1 MICPLSLWGQ
11 NQEFSHVTTEN
22 GLSSNA
28 ILTISQDPTGFIW
41 LGTANGINRYDGK
54 HVKQYLVHGKNQENR
69 SANNIFSIHT
79 DADGVIWAGTY
90 GGLLRYSIEKD
101 AFIKV
106 TIPGYKGGEVTYIY
120 SDQKKNLWV
129 GSSKGLYLL
138 PADRDT
144 NKIQSF
150 FHLDQSPSIS
160 NNYIKCIYEDHTGA
174 IWVGTNGGLTQM
186 QHRGSNWQY
195 QQFKHNPTDVN
206 SLSAN
211 YITSIIEDAQQGLW
225 FGTLNNGLNKY
236 SYSTGKFIRI
246 IHNSNDP
253 NSLINNNIRQIA
265 LDQHGKLWVGTQEGL
280 SIIDAQNLKIVS
292 TQHNPADKNGL
303 NQNSIY
309 SIYQDAQKSMW
320 VGTYFGGANISYSS
334 NTLFKVIQN
343 NGSRSNLSNNVV
355 SGMVEDDQSDLWI
368 GTEGGGLNK
377 ISRATGNLTVFKN
390 NINQPNSI
398 SSNLIK
404 SVFKDLDGQI
414 WAGTAHGGGVNLFDP
429 NSQSFKRMLYEEN
442 YENNESSAHT
452 EIQSIY
458 EDHQQRFWLGTT
470 SGLKLYHRNGSS
482 LLALDKSVLTGK
494 DAEKLLSNYMV
505 AKTFCED
512 VYGRLWIGL
521 NYGLFLI
528 EGNRVREIYGK
539 DAVNSIVQD
548 QQGKLWFG
556 LDNGGIAHYDSKTGI
571 YSHYPSASN
580 WNKKR
585 VFGILPDKRGNLWL
599 STENGLVRLNPV
611 DGKNQT
617 FTVTDGIAANEFN
630 YNAYFK
636 DKQGL
641 FYFGG
646 YNGITSFLPE
656 QIETNNSIAS
666 MVFTGLKIF
675 NTDVLMND
683 ASGVLKENISVS
695 KQIDLKY
702 HQNVFTIEFAL
713 LNFIK
718 SNKNKYQYQLEGYD
732 KEWLETEN
740 NFITYSNLPYGNY
753 HLTIKGAN
761 NDGIWG
767 TPISIQINMH
777 PPFWLTWW
785 AYCIYGCSILLIL
798 LLVYRFYFFRALLEK
813 EEELHQVKMNFFTNV
828 SHEILTHL
836 TLIMAPIDKISE
848 SNQLD
853 SQNKQ
858 KLQLI
863 KSNTSQLLRLV
874 RELMDFRKAETNH
887 LNLEIGEYN
896 LIEFLE
902 QILNSFQ
909 EAASAKNIHLAFQYP
924 QNQLSAYFDPQQ
936 LEKVFFNLLNNAIK
950 FTQNGGNVNLSVIET
965 DKKILVQVSD
975 NGRGIHP
982 EYLDKLFTNF
992 FQVAD
997 HGIQNTGY
1005 GIGLALSKNII
1016 ELHHGEISVK
1026 SKPANKQQEGHTS
1039 FSVELLKGKKHF
1051 EQNLSLSYQ
1060 EELPKDTSNFE
1071 VAPVITA
1078 ESLYTTTVKTRFS
1091 VLIAED
1097 NPDLSQLLV
1106 ETFEKQYD
1114 IIICKNGLEA
1124 WEKSIVEIPD
1134 LILSD
1139 VMMPLMD
1146 GFELCEKLKT
1156 DARTSHIPVILL
1168 TAKTTQ
1174 DDQIAGLENGA
1185 DSYLTKPFSTKVLE
1199 LHIKN
1204 LLTLRENMRLKFSQ
1218 QISSIPSVHEPV
1230 EDKPQFMSVLDKE
1243 FYDKVV
1249 QLIHE
1254 HMDDPEFGVTMLS
1267 RKVAMSAPILY
1278 KKLKAVSDLSVN
1290 DFIKLIRMKKAA
1302 ELLLK
1307 KELTVAEIAYQVGYN
1322 DRKYFSKEFKKQYGL
1337 TPTEFMHQA

>member
-1 MICPLSLWGQ
+1 MIHPHVLWGQ

-28 ILTISQDPTGFIW
+28 ILTISQDAVGYIW
-41 LGTANGINRYDGK
+41 IGTSNGINRFDGK
-54 HVKQYLVHGKNQENR
+54 NVKQYLVNGKNQENR
-69 SANNIFSIHT
+69 SSNNIFCLHT
-79 DADGVIWAGTY
+79 DTDGVLWAGTY

-101 AFIKV
+101 AFIKMP
-106 TIPGYKGGEVTYIY
+106 IPGYKGGEVTYIY

-129 GSSKGLYLL
+129 GSARGLYLL
-138 PADRDT
+138 QSDRDST
-144 NKIQSF
+144 KTQSF
-150 FHLDQSPSIS
+150 FHSENSPSIS
-160 NNYIKCIYEDHTGA
+160 NDYIKCIYEDHTGA
-174 IWVGTNGGLTQM
+174 IWIGTNGGLTQI

-195 QQFKHNPTDVN
+195 QQFKHLSTDIN
-206 SLSAN
+206 SISAN

-225 FGTLNNGLNKY
+225 FGTLNSGVNKY
-236 SYSTGKFIRI
+236 NYSTGKFIRI
-246 IHNSNDP
+246 LHNASNA
-253 NSLINNNIRQIA
+253 NSLINNNVRQLA
-265 LDQHGKLWVGTQEGL
+265 LDRNGNVWVGTQEGL
-280 SIIDAQNLKIVS
+280 SIIDPENLKIVS
-292 TQHNPADKNGL
+292 VQHNPANKNSL
-303 NQNSIY
+303 SQNSIY

-334 NTLFKVIQN
+334 NTLFKIIQN
-343 NGSRSNLSNNVV
+343 NGSHSNLSNNVV
-355 SGMVEDDQSDLWI
+355 SGMVEDGQTDLWI
-368 GTEGGGLNK
+368 GTEGGGLNR
-377 ISRATGNLTVFKN
+377 ISRATGSLTVFKN

-404 SVFKDLDGQI
+404 SVYKDLDGQI
-414 WAGTAHGGGVNLFDP
+414 WAGTAHGGGLNLFDP
-429 NSQSFKRMLYEEN
+429 SSQSFKRMLYEEN
-442 YENNESSAHT
+442 YESNESSAHT
-452 EIQSIY
+452 EIISIY
-458 EDHQQRFWLGTT
+458 EDHQKRFWLGTT
-470 SGLKLYHRNGSS
+470 HGIKLYSRDKKE
-482 LLALDKSVLTGK
+482 LIVLDKTSFTGK
-494 DAEKLLSNYMV
+494 DAKKFFSPYMT
-505 AKTFCED
+505 AKCFWED
-512 VYGRLWIGL
+512 ANGRLWIGM
-521 NYGLFLI
+521 NFGLFLLT
-528 EGNRVREIYGK
+528 GNQIREIYGK
-539 DAVNSIVQD
+539 DAVNTIIKD
-548 QQGKLWFG
+548 NFGKLWFG
-556 LDNGGIAHYDSKTGI
+556 LDNGGIAYYDPKTGI
-571 YSHYPSASN
+571 YAHFPIASN

-585 VFGILPDKRGNLWL
+585 VFGILPDKSGNLWL
-599 STENGLVRLNPV
+599 SSEKGLIRFNPL
-611 DGKNQT
+611 DGESQIY
-617 FTVTDGIAANEFN
+617 TVTDGIAANEFN

-636 DKQGL
+636 DKQGI

-656 QIETNNSIAS
+656 EIETNNSIAT
-666 MVFTGLKIF
+666 MVFTGLRIF
-675 NTDVLMND
+675 NNEVLLND

-732 KEWLETEN
+732 KEWIETEN

-753 HLTIKGAN
+753 QLTIKGAN

-767 TPISIQINMH
+767 KPISIKIKMH

-785 AYCIYGCSILLIL
+785 AYCIYACSVLCIILLI
-798 LLVYRFYFFRALLEK
+798 YRFYFFRALLEK

-836 TLIMAPIDKISE
+836 TLIMAPIDKIKE

-853 SQNKQ
+853 NQNKQ
-858 KLQLI
+858 KLELV
-863 KSNTSQLLRLV
+863 KSNTNQLLRLV
-874 RELMDFRKAETNH
+874 RELMDFRKAETHH
-887 LNLEIGEYN
+887 LNLEIAEYN
-896 LIEFLE
+896 LIDFLK
-902 QILNSFQ
+902 QILNNFQ
-909 EAASAKNIHLAFQYP
+909 DAALAKNILLQFEYTN
-924 QNQLSAYFDPQQ
+924 QNLCLYFDAQQ
-936 LEKVFFNLLNNAIK
+936 LEKVFFNLLNNSLK
-950 FTQNGGNVNLSVIET
+950 FTPENGSIILSVIEY
-965 DKKILVQVSD
+965 DKKVQIQVSD

-1016 ELHHGEISVK
+1016 ELHQGEISVK
-1026 SKPANKQQEGHTS
+1026 SVAGNKQQEGLTS
-1039 FSVELLKGKKHF
+1039 FTVILQKGNKHF
-1051 EQNLSLSYQ
+1051 EAKKLMLSNQDSEANTSLIIAPSI
-1060 EELPKDTSNFE
+1060 EEPVSNNT
-1071 VAPVITA
+1071 I
-1078 ESLYTTTVKTRFS
+1078 KQRFS

-1097 NPDLSQLLV
+1097 NIDLMQLLA
-1106 ETFEKQYD
+1106 ETFEDQYE
-1114 IIICKNGLEA
+1114 IIMCKNGLEA
-1124 WEKSIVEIPD
+1124 WEKSIIEIPD

-1139 VMMPLMD
+1139 VMMPMMN

-1156 DARTSHIPVILL
+1156 DTRTSHIPVILL

-1199 LHIKN
+1199 LHIRN
-1204 LLTLRENMRLKFSQ
+1204 LLTLRENTRKKFGSQ
-1218 QISSIPSVHEPV
+1218 LGIIPSTNETVPENQ
-1230 EDKPQFMSVLDKE
+1230 QFTSVLDKE

-1249 QLIHE
+1249 HLINE

-1267 RKVAMSAPILY
+1267 RKVAMSVPILY

-1307 KELTVAEIAYQVGYN
+1307 KELTIAEIAYQVGYN
-1322 DRKYFSKEFKKQYGL
+1322 DRKYFSKEFKKQYGV
-1337 TPTEFMHQA
+1337 TPTEFMHQS

>member
-1 MICPLSLWGQ
+1 MFCPPLLKGQ
-11 NQEFSHVTTEN
+11 NPSFSHVTTEN

-28 ILTISQDPTGFIW
+28 ILTMSQDAAGFMW
-41 LGTANGINRYDGK
+41 MGTANGINRYDGRI
-54 HVKQYLVHGKNQENR
+54 VKQYLVHSNNQEAR
-69 SANNIFSIHT
+69 SSNNIFCLHT
-79 DADGVIWAGTY
+79 DQDGVLWAGTY

-101 AFIKV
+101 AFVKMS
-106 TIPGYKGGEVTYIY
+106 IPGYKGGEVTFIY

-129 GSSKGLYLL
+129 GSARGLYLL
-138 PADRDT
+138 SADRDSS
-144 NKIQSF
+144 KIQSF
-150 FHLDQSPSIS
+150 FHDDASPSIT

-174 IWVGTNGGLTQM
+174 IWVGTNGGLTQL
-186 QHRGSNWQY
+186 QHRGSNWQF
-195 QQFKHNPTDVN
+195 QQFKHIPTDPN

-211 YITSIIEDAQQGLW
+211 YITTIMEDAQQGLW

-236 SYSTGKFIRI
+236 NYSTGKFIRLL
-246 IHNSNDP
+246 HSSNDP
-253 NSLINNNIRQIA
+253 NSIINNNIRQIA
-265 LDQHGKLWVGTQEGL
+265 LDQNGRLWVGTQEGL
-280 SIIDAQNLKIVS
+280 SIIQPLNMSVLS
-292 TQHNPADKNGL
+292 LQHEPSNKNGL

-320 VGTYFGGANISYSS
+320 VGTYFGGANISFSS
-334 NTLFKVIQN
+334 NTLFQIIQN
-343 NGSRSNLSNNVV
+343 NGTRSNLSNNVV
-355 SGMVEDDQSDLWI
+355 SGMVEDSNSDLWI
-368 GTEGGGLNK
+368 GTEGGGLNR
-377 ISRATGNLTVFKN
+377 ISKTTGTLTVFKN
-390 NINQPNSI
+390 NINQSNSI
-398 SSNLIK
+398 SSNLVK
-404 SVFKDLDGQI
+404 SVYKDLDGQI

-429 NSQSFKRMLYEEN
+429 VSQTFKRMLYEEN
-442 YENNESSAHT
+442 YESNESSAHT

-458 EDHQQRFWLGTT
+458 EDQQRRFWLGTT
-470 SGLKLYHRNGSS
+470 HGLKVYHRNGKE
-482 LLALDKSVLTGK
+482 LIALDKSILTGEGRDK
-494 DAEKLLSNYMV
+494 MLTDYIV

-512 VYGRLWIGL
+512 DFGRLWIGM
-521 NYGLFLI
+521 NYGLFLV
-528 EGNRVREIYGK
+528 ERNHVREIYSK
-539 DAVNSIVQD
+539 DAVNSIVKD
-548 QQGKLWFG
+548 KNGKLWFG
-556 LDNGGIAHYDSKTGI
+556 LDNGGIAYYDVKLGI
-571 YSHYPSASN
+571 YAHYSRSSD
-580 WNKKR
+580 WGKKK
-585 VFGILPDKRGNLWL
+585 VFGILPDKKGNLWL
-599 STENGLVRLNPV
+599 STEKGLVRLNPEN
-611 DGKNQT
+611 GHSQT

-636 DKQGL
+636 NKIGV

-646 YNGITSFLPE
+646 YNGITNFLPE
-656 QIETNNSIAS
+656 QIEANNTIAK

-675 NTDVLMND
+675 NTAVLMND
-683 ASGVLKENISVS
+683 ETGVLKENIAVS
-695 KQIDLKY
+695 KEMNFKY

-718 SNKNKYQYQLEGYD
+718 SNKNRYQYQLEGYD
-732 KEWLETEN
+732 KEWIETEN
-740 NFITYSNLPYGNY
+740 NFITYSNLPYGKY
-753 HLTIKGAN
+753 LLTIKGAN
-761 NDGIWG
+761 NDGVWG
-767 TPISIQINMH
+767 TPIRIKINMH

-785 AYCIYGCSILLIL
+785 AYCFYACSFLLIL

-836 TLIMAPIDKISE
+836 TLIMSPIDKISE

-853 SQNKQ
+853 NQNKE
-858 KLQLI
+858 KLKLV
-863 KSNTSQLLRLV
+863 KSNTNQLLRLV

-887 LNLEIGEYN
+887 LNLEIGAYN
-896 LIEFLE
+896 LVEFLHHIQNNFE
-902 QILNSFQ
+902 
-909 EAASAKNIHLAFQYP
+909 EAALAKNILLKFHYSTT
-924 QNQLSAYFDPQQ
+924 NITAYFDPQQ

-950 FTQNGGNVNLSVIET
+950 FTQEGGSVTLAISET
-965 DKKILVQVSD
+965 DKKIQVQVSD

-1026 SKPANKQQEGHTS
+1026 SIPAIKNQEGHTS
-1039 FSVELLKGKKHF
+1039 FTVTMLKGNKHF
-1051 EQNLSLSYQ
+1051 EQKELVPIYDTNQIDPINNIPTPVKSDALILPLTQNKFSL
-1060 EELPKDTSNFE
+1060 
-1071 VAPVITA
+1071 
-1078 ESLYTTTVKTRFS
+1078 
-1091 VLIAED
+1091 LIAED
-1097 NPDLSQLLV
+1097 NPDLSQILA
-1106 ETFEKQYD
+1106 ETFEDQYQTVL
-1114 IIICKNGLEA
+1114 CKNGLEA
-1124 WEKSIVEIPD
+1124 WEKAIIEIPD

-1199 LHIKN
+1199 LHIRN
-1204 LLTLRENMRLKFSQ
+1204 LLTLRENMRQKFSL
-1218 QISSIPSVHEPV
+1218 QISSMPTVNEQT
-1230 EDKPQFMSVLDKE
+1230 EDQHQFMSTVDRE

-1254 HMDDPEFGVTMLS
+1254 HLENPEFGVTMLS

-1302 ELLLK
+1302 ELLMK
-1307 KELTVAEIAYQVGYN
+1307 KELTIAEIAYQVGYN
-1322 DRKYFSKEFKKQYGL
+1322 DRKYFSKEFKKQYGV
-1337 TPTEFMHQA
+1337 TPTEFMQQS

>member
-1 MICPLSLWGQ
+1 MIYPPSLLSQ

-28 ILTISQDPTGFIW
+28 VLTMSQDASGFMW
-41 LGTANGINRYDGK
+41 LGTANGINRYDGRNI
-54 HVKQYLVHGKNQENR
+54 KQYLVPNKNQEVR
-69 SANNIFSIHT
+69 SSNNIFSLHT
-79 DADGVIWAGTY
+79 DPDGVLWAGTY

-101 AFIKV
+101 AFVKMPIK
-106 TIPGYKGGEVTYIY
+106 GYKGGEVTFIY

-129 GSSKGLYLL
+129 GSARGLYILS
-138 PADRDT
+138 ADRDSVKT
-144 NKIQSF
+144 QSF
-150 FHLDQSPSIS
+150 FHTNESPSIS

-186 QHRGSNWQY
+186 QHRGSNWQF
-195 QQFKHNPTDVN
+195 QQFKHNPIDVN

-211 YITSIIEDAQQGLW
+211 YITSIMEDAQQGLW
-225 FGTLNNGLNKY
+225 FGTLNSGLNKY
-236 SYSTGKFIRI
+236 SYSTGKFTRLV
-246 IHNSNDP
+246 HSANDP
-253 NSLINNNIRQIA
+253 KSIISNNIRQIA
-265 LDQHGKLWVGTQEGL
+265 IDQYGKLWVGTQEGL
-280 SIIDAQNLKIVS
+280 SIIQPLNLTTVS
-292 TQHNPADKNGL
+292 VQHNPANKNGL

-309 SIYQDAQKSMW
+309 SIFQDAQKSMW
-320 VGTYFGGANISYSS
+320 VGTYFGGANISFSS
-334 NTLFKVIQN
+334 NTLFQIIQN
-343 NGSRSNLSNNVV
+343 NGTRSNLSNNVV
-355 SGMVEDDQSDLWI
+355 SGMVEDSYSHLWI
-368 GTEGGGLNK
+368 GTEGGGLNR
-377 ISRATGNLTVFKN
+377 ISKTTGTLTVFKN
-390 NINQPNSI
+390 NINQSNSI

-404 SVFKDLDGQI
+404 SVYKDLDGQI

-429 NSQSFKRMLYEEN
+429 ASQSFKRMLYEEN
-442 YENNESSAHT
+442 YESNESSAHT

-458 EDHQQRFWLGTT
+458 EDHQKRFWLGTT
-470 SGLKLYHRNGSS
+470 HGLKLYRRNGKE
-482 LLALDKSVLTGK
+482 LIALDKTVLTGQDK
-494 DAEKLLSNYMV
+494 EKLFTDYMV

-512 VYGRLWIGL
+512 AFGRLWIGM

-528 EGNRVREIYGK
+528 DGTLVKEIYGK
-539 DAVNSIVQD
+539 DAVNSIVKD
-548 QQGKLWFG
+548 LSGKLWFG
-556 LDNGGIAHYDSKTGI
+556 LDNGGIAYYDAKNGMYAHYLGASDWSK
-571 YSHYPSASN
+571 
-580 WNKKR
+580 KK
-585 VFGILPDKRGNLWL
+585 VFGILPDKKGNLWL
-599 STENGLVRLNPV
+599 STEKGLVRLNPA
-611 DGKNQT
+611 DGRSQT

-636 DKQGL
+636 DSQGV

-646 YNGITSFLPE
+646 YNGITSFLPD
-656 QIETNNSIAS
+656 QIETNNTVAK
-666 MVFTGLKIF
+666 MAFTGLKIF
-675 NTDVLMND
+675 NTTVLMND
-683 ASGVLKENISVS
+683 ETGVLKENITVS
-695 KQIDLKY
+695 KELDFKY

-718 SNKNKYQYQLEGYD
+718 SNKNRYQYQLEGYD
-732 KEWLETEN
+732 KEWVETEN

-753 HLTIKGAN
+753 LLTIKGAN
-761 NDGIWG
+761 NDGIVG
-767 TPISIQINMH
+767 TPIVIKINMH

-785 AYCIYGCSILLIL
+785 AYCIYACSVLLIL
-798 LLVYRFYFFRALLEK
+798 LLIYRFYFFRALLEK

-836 TLIMAPIDKISE
+836 TLIMAPIEKISE

-858 KLQLI
+858 KLQLV

-887 LNLEIGEYN
+887 LNLEIGAYN
-896 LIEFLE
+896 MIEFLQ
-902 QILNSFQ
+902 QIFNSFQ
-909 EAASAKNIHLAFQYP
+909 DAAIAKNIQLQFQYHAA
-924 QNQLSAYFDPQQ
+924 NLTIYFDPQQ

-950 FTQNGGNVNLSVIET
+950 FTPEGGSVSLSVIET
-965 DKKILVQVSD
+965 DKKIHVQVSD

-1026 SKPANKQQEGHTS
+1026 SIPANKQQQGHTS
-1039 FSVELLKGKKHF
+1039 FTVVMLKGNKHF
-1051 EQNLSLSYQ
+1051 EQKEIITTVAEPLV
-1060 EELPKDTSNFE
+1060 DTSNKI
-1071 VAPVITA
+1071 A
-1078 ESLYTTTVKTRFS
+1078 TTNLLENQSINIVKTRFTL
-1091 VLIAED
+1091 LIAED
-1097 NPDLSQLLV
+1097 NPDLSELLA
-1106 ETFEKQYD
+1106 ETFEDQYET
-1114 IIICKNGLEA
+1114 ILCKNGLEA
-1124 WEKSIVEIPD
+1124 WEKSIIEIPD

-1199 LHIKN
+1199 LHIRN
-1204 LLTLRENMRLKFSQ
+1204 LLALRENMRQKFSL
-1218 QISSIPSVHEPV
+1218 QISSIPSANENV
-1230 EDKPQFMSVLDKE
+1230 EENKHFMSAIDKE

-1307 KELTVAEIAYQVGYN
+1307 KELTIAEIAYQVGYN
-1322 DRKYFSKEFKKQYGL
+1322 DRKYFSKEFKKQYGV
-1337 TPTEFMHQA
+1337 TPTEFMHQS